1 MRAKQLPIGGGVE
14 TAKTP
19 RFEQVFHQNFRHCDC
34 AMPMLSKK
42 WNEALGTFV
51 AIRLCCLAKA
61 VEKLTGEKLYEVY
74 DFTPRWEWDC
84 AEIQQCADPDGSDTI
99 VFEERGKPPAWLEK
113 RFREKGVR
121 IYNHPDE

>member
-1 MRAKQLPIGGGVE
+1 MRAKQLPMDGGVE
-14 TAKTP
+14 TDKTP

-34 AMPMLSKK
+34 EMPMLSKK
-42 WNEALGTFV
+42 WNEALGTLV

-61 VEKLTGEKLYEVY
+61 VEKLTGEKLYEVHE
-74 DFTPRWEWDC
+74 FTPRWEWDC
-84 AEIQQCADPDGSDTI
+84 AEIQQCADPDGSAAV
-99 VFEERGKPPAWLEK
+99 VFQERGKPPAWLEK